1 MFHSHITTIPCVWQ
15 ENVIQCPYN
24 VIFCRLESCLVRS
37 LQARS
42 LRQQWHITTQIWVV
56 LQLANFPRGT
66 TNQKHYP
73 DFVVTRHQ
81 YGISALVSQTSFGGE
96 TSGSVVKCRLFSHTG
111 LKLLN
116 SVCAS
121 NEMNQDHQKWSCSC
135 LKQGSKINDFCF
147 KQAQGLKSS
156 VAHLYPNFP

>member
-1 MFHSHITTIPCVWQ
+1 MTSEKQRQKFHTDDTSLPRSGKCFSSDWLKQISHV
-15 ENVIQCPYN
+15 
-24 VIFCRLESCLVRS
+24 
-37 LQARS
+37 ARPIKS
-42 LRQQWHITTQIWVV
+42 TTQI
-56 LQLANFPRGT
+56 
-66 TNQKHYP
+66 
-73 DFVVTRHQ
+73 FVVTRHRN
-81 YGISALVSQTSFGGE
+81 GISALVLRRHLKGE
-96 TSGSVVKCRLFSHTG
+96 TSDGVVKCRLFSQAG

-116 SVCAS
+116 SVGES